1 MDNSLLKETCFLATN
16 IFSANCVPPYAA
28 AAPRIVVDLVE
39 ELHKGLKSPKR
50 FTNLPLWSL
59 SSILN

>member
-39 ELHKGLKSPKR
+39 EPHKGLESPKR
-50 FTNLPLWSL
+50 FTNLPLWSVSL
-59 SSILN
+59 ILN